1 VALSETRRTDFS
13 QIFLKNLCG
22 GNKFLWHCKPPHGR
36 SGGMFV
42 GVNILT
48 FDIGEIKEEDY
59 FVKFKIRNKIDG
71 F

>member
-1 VALSETRRTDFS
+1 
-13 QIFLKNLCG
+13 
-22 GNKFLWHCKPPHGR
+22 LWHCKPPHGR